1 MPKTDGHGESNIE
14 IDLKVNTDFCN
25 EKKINLE
32 RT

>member
-1 MPKTDGHGESNIE
+1 MPKTDGRSESNIE

-32 RT
+32 HT